1 MKNNKKLCLAILS
14 LLLLIGNASFAAK
27 EKKYVLSSPDGT
39 LKVEISA
46 GNELAYQVMHG
57 NDTILSHSNIG
68 LVLEN
73 GTIVGKTP
81 RITGERRRKI
91 KDNMESPFYRFK
103 EFVATG
109 NELDLKLK
117 GGFGIIFRAYNEG
130 VAYRFY
136 TTQSSDIIIKEEQ
149 AEFNFKEDYT
159 AYLPYTTN
167 DKKPMAMAYQNV
179 YDIIP
184 LSKAQPK
191 LAFLPVTV
199 DCGSVKLT
207 LLESDLE
214 AYPGMFVQS
223 QQGKYGLKGVFAP
236 YPAKTDFYPWRK
248 QEYVTETTDFI
259 SRSRGSRSYPWR
271 VLAITEKDTDMPVN
285 NLVYALA
292 SPNRIGDT
300 SWIKTGK
307 VAWDW
312 WNDWNLKGVPFKAGI
327 NMDTYKYY
335 IDFASR
341 NGLEFIVLDEGWYDP
356 KSGDMLTVIPE
367 LDLPELIA
375 YGKSKGVEIV
385 LWTVFNVLDSQ
396 LEAACKKYADMG
408 IKGFKVDF
416 LDRDD
421 QTAVEMVYRIAE
433 MTARYKLTLDLHGIY
448 KPTGINRTYP
458 HIINF
463 ESVFGME
470 EVKWTDIKNNMPL
483 YDVTFPYIR
492 MMAGPVDYTPG
503 AMRNATKADWRAM
516 YYTPASMGTRC
527 HQLAAYIVHDS
538 PFTMLCDASTNYL
551 NEQECVDF
559 IASLPVEV
567 DSTFIASGELGKY
580 IVTVRKKDVN
590 WYIGGMTS
598 WDERDV
604 QLDFSFLPEGMSYT
618 AVLFKDGVNANKQ
631 AEDYR
636 KETIRIDKDS
646 RLTLHLASGGGFAMK
661 LELCPVHGQ
670 VTSIPEGKNIP
681 SFYQKYIETEGLY
694 VTSSGKVSDEA
705 LLKACDIIS
714 LMLAK
719 RPDVKAHM
727 VKKGCHVMIIGK
739 DEETCDLPEF
749 AHICNCEDS
758 IKYWNWR
765 ARGFGGAPEDE
776 FSSSCGEENLLAL
789 PQDKYVGENI
799 LIHEFAHLIHT
810 VGIVG
815 VEPDFNERLEALRQ
829 NAIRKGLWEKT
840 YAVSNKEEYFAE
852 CVQSFFN
859 CNRYAEPA
867 NGVHN
872 WVNRR
877 TKLKTYDPD
886 MYRLLQKYFYEIEI
900 PIHNVV
906 HE

>member
-14 LLLLIGNASFAAK
+14 LLLLIRNASFAAK

-46 GNELAYQVMHG
+46 GNELAYRVMHG

-91 KDNMESPFYRFK
+91 KDNIESPFYRFK

-179 YDIIP
+179 YDITP

-367 LDLPELIA
+367 LDLTELIA

-538 PFTMLCDASTNYL
+538 PFTMLCDAPTNYL

-590 WYIGGMTS
+590 WYIGGMTN

-670 VTSIPEGKNIP
+670 VTGIPEGKNIP

-886 MYRLLQKYFYEIEI
+886 MYRLLQEYFYEIEI